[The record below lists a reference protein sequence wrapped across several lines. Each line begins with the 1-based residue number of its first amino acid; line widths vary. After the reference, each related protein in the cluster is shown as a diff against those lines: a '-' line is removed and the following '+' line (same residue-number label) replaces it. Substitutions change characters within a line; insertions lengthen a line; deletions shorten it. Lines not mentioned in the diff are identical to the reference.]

1 MAETHQKSTFA
12 AFLSS
17 ATFQAEAQQSLGG
30 RTRAFSCSG
39 GLEKGEGAREDE
51 GPSETCPAGAELE
64 AADSSQY
71 LNAYKMHET
80 HEVSETDR

>member
-17 ATFQAEAQQSLGG
+17 ATFQAEAHQSLGG

-51 GPSETCPAGAELE
+51 GPSETCPAGAGLE
-64 AADSSQY
+64 AALQD
-71 LNAYKMHET
+71 A
-80 HEVSETDR
+80 